1 VLAKLA
7 DRGLF
12 SLNCHRHTESS
23 DFLGG
28 LRPNRAAATG
38 GAPDAGSQPP
48 RPGPGLRFAW
58 ADGPLVTAMRRGA
71 VFLADELSL
80 ADDSVIERLNSVL
93 EPERTILLAEKI
105 DTQSTELVTAADGFR
120 FVGTMNPGGDYGK
133 KELSPALKNR
143 FTEIWCPAVE
153 SAEQICSIARQN
165 LAALEREGDKAA
177 VSQEIVQFIEWMR
190 YVPVPAIVYPK
201 HYPCLSA
208 VV

>member
-1 VLAKLA
+1 LQILIQKNPNSSKSKILLDLQVLAKLA

-28 LRPNRAAATG
+28 LRPNRNAAA
-38 GAPDAGSQPP
+38 DESQP
-48 RPGPGLRFAW
+48 RPAGFRFAW

-71 VFLADELSL
+71 VFLADEISL

-105 DTQSTELVTAADGFR
+105 DTQSTEGVTAAEGFR

-153 SAEQICSIARQN
+153 SPEQIFSIAHQN
-165 LAALEREGDKAA
+165 LALEREVDKET
-177 VSQEIVQFIEWMR
+177 VSQEIVQFIQWMR
-190 YVPVPAIVYPK
+190 
-201 HYPCLSA
+201 
-208 VV
+208 